1 MKSVGLVLILISLI
15 LAGCGGQQPVGDAEA
30 GEQLFNQSTIDGA
43 PGCVTCHSL
52 QPDEVLVGP
61 SQAGIASRAEERS
74 PDQSAAEYL
83 RESIVNPDSF
93 VVEGFSP
100 GVMYQNYEED
110 LSTEQIDNL
119 VAFLLTLE

>member
-1 MKSVGLVLILISLI
+1 MKSLGLVLILISII
-15 LAGCGGQQPVGDAEA
+15 LAGCGGQEAVGDAEA
-30 GEQLFNQSTIDGA
+30 GRQLFNQSTIDGA

-52 QPDEVLVGP
+52 QPGEVLVGP
-61 SQAGIASRAEERS
+61 SLAGVASLAEERV
-74 PDQSAAEYL
+74 PDRSAAEYL
-83 RESIVNPDSF
+83 RESIVSPDSF

-110 LSTEQIDNL
+110 LSEEQIDNL